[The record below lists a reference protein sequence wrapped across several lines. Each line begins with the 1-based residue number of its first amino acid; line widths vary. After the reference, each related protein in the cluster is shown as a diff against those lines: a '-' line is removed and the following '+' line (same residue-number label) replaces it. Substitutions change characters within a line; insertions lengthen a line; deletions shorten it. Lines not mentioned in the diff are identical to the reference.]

1 MSDNQ
6 SLSVN
11 IFSFDFVNY
20 SKDGD
25 SSANEIYVKLFVS
38 DKEGQ

>member
-1 MSDNQ
+1 MSADA

-20 SKDGD
+20 SKDGNE
-25 SSANEIYVKLFVS
+25 SANEIYVKLYVS